1 MNIIS
6 ERPTNTRTLT
16 PKGAHVAKCITVI
29 DLGTGPETWK
39 EETKIQRKINVTW
52 ALPKCLIE
60 IDGEQKP
67 MTISKK
73 YTASMD
79 PKATL
84 RKHVD
89 SWVSLKPSEVSKFD
103 PENLLNK
110 EALVT
115 VTHYEKATGDQGA
128 TVSAVSSL
136 PEGLEVPEIDLESWT
151 FDPSEPR
158 KNWDKLRDW
167 QRERVA
173 ISHEYKAAKAN
184 GKTEDE
190 TDSIPF

>member
-60 IDGEQKP
+60 VDGEQRP

-73 YTASMD
+73 YTASTD
-79 PKATL
+79 PKATM
-84 RKHVD
+84 RKHID
-89 SWVSLKPSEVSKFD
+89 TWLSLKPEKIAKFD
-103 PENLLNK
+103 PETFLNK

-115 VTHYEKATGDQGA
+115 VTHYEKATGETGA
-128 TVSAVSSL
+128 TVSTVTSL

-151 FDPSEPR
+151 FDPSDPR
-158 KNWDKLRDW
+158 KNWDKLREW
-167 QRERVA
+167 QRERVS

-184 GKTEDE
+184 GKLDDE

>member
-89 SWVSLKPSEVSKFD
+89 SWISLKPSEVSKFD

>member
-1 MNIIS
+1 MKIIS

>member
-1 MNIIS
+1 
-6 ERPTNTRTLT
+6 
-16 PKGAHVAKCITVI
+16 VI

-39 EETKIQRKINVTW
+39 DETKIQRKINVTW

-60 IDGEQKP
+60 IDGEQRP

-89 SWVSLKPSEVSKFD
+89 SWLSLKPSEVSKFD

-128 TVSAVSSL
+128 TVSTVTSL

-151 FDPSEPR
+151 FDPSDPR

>member
-1 MNIIS
+1 MNTIS

-39 EETKIQRKINVTW
+39 GETKTQRKINVTW

-60 IDGEQKP
+60 IDGEQRP

-89 SWVSLKPSEVSKFD
+89 TWLSLKPEDIRKFD
-103 PENLLNK
+103 PEHLLGK
-110 EALVT
+110 SGLVT
-115 VTHYEKATGDQGA
+115 VTHYEKADGETGA
-128 TVSAVSSL
+128 SVSTVTSL

-151 FDPSEPR
+151 FDPSDPR
-158 KNWDKLRDW
+158 KNWDKLREW
-167 QRERVA
+167 QRERVS